1 MHNHLP
7 RVDPTRSFD
16 GGHRARESEQAAMQR
31 LHREHRAA
39 ERAQRDPQPSATPLT
54 RRILTAPAAML
65 TLLSTRR

>member
-31 LHREHRAA
+31 LHREHSAANRARGDA
-39 ERAQRDPQPSATPLT
+39 HPPATPLA
-54 RRILTAPAAML
+54 RRILTAPASML